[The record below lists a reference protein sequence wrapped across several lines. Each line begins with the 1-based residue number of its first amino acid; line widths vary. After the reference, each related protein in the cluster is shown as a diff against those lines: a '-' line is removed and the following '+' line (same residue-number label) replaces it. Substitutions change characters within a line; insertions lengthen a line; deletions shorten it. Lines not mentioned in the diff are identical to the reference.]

1 MIKLLKC
8 LCVAGSF
15 VSERIG
21 VIMSIVLTLATLF
34 FVGSLGGWVFEVF
47 FRKFL
52 SDSNPDRRW
61 INPGFLVGPYLP
73 IYGFGL
79 MAMYLFSRIPLD
91 FIPSKGWQ
99 TAARLIIIIISM
111 TVIEYIAGLIFIKGM
126 KIKLWDYS
134 RRLGNIDGIICP
146 LFSMIWG
153 AAGAIYLFLIH
164 PHIQAGLD
172 WLAANLAYSFFVGF
186 FFGVLAI
193 DISYSL
199 QIVVKLRK
207 FAADNRI
214 VIRYEELKAHIK
226 RNREKAHEKA
236 RFIFAFRTDRPFS
249 EHLSQYLVTV
259 RQKEA
264 EARKKWESRK

>member
-1 MIKLLKC
+1 MNMI
-8 LCVAGSF
+8 
-15 VSERIG
+15 
-21 VIMSIVLTLATLF
+21 LTLATLF

-47 FRKFL
+47 FRKFI

-79 MAMYLFSRIPLD
+79 TAMYLFCRIPID
-91 FIPSKGWQ
+91 FIDSQVWR
-99 TAARLIIIIISM
+99 TAVRLVIIIISM

-126 KIKLWDYS
+126 KVKLWDYS
-134 RRLGNIDGIICP
+134 NRWGNIDGIICP
-146 LFSMIWG
+146 LFSLVWG
-153 AAGAIYLFLIH
+153 AAGSIYLFFVH

-199 QIVVKLRK
+199 QIVVKMRK
-207 FAADNRI
+207 FAQDNQI
-214 VIRYEELKAHIK
+214 VIKYEEFKAHIK
-226 RNREKAHEKA
+226 RNRERAHEKA
-236 RFIFAFRTDRPFS
+236 RFVFAFRTDRPFS
-249 EHLSQYLVTV
+249 EHLGQYLAAV
-259 RQKEA
+259 RKKEE
-264 EARKKWESRK
+264 EARSRRKCRK